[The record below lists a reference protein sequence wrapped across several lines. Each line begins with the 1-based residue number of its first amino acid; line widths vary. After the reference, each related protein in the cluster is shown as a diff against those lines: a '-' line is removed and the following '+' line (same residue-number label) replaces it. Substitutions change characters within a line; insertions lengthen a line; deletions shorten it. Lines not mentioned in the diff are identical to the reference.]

1 MTWRPYQN
9 SQLLLMLIISN
20 LGKLAFDNNGTSN
33 NLHLIMRTCCGRN
46 IMFPEESYK
55 NSIDE

>member
-1 MTWRPYQN
+1 
-9 SQLLLMLIISN
+9 MLIISN